1 MTSFLEQAGPKPYQ
15 RCLVMCGGG
24 FRFGYYLGVY
34 AAMEEHG
41 HKPDLL
47 LATCGAAIAANVIA
61 GLETDAQRRA
71 WLDSE
76 AMFAFWQSL
85 RWNPRQSMITVSKS
99 LLKRWATPP
108 QYKRIP
114 DLYQDFLFSVP
125 GELPLPPLSEKAGS
139 DVAVIAGKIL
149 YPQHA
154 TGQWRSAPWF
164 EETIFTNSP
173 QLQHLHGQ
181 LSPVSAAFLPHSRV
195 APQLS
200 VIQTADMADAARAS
214 VSDMFYFPCHRSPH
228 GDFLG
233 GVTDLFPM
241 EIANALAAEVWME
254 KKAEYDWFKS
264 LPAVR
269 RVLGFNG
276 NHRLRKMM
284 QSPAAAWIDTSD
296 METALVEH
304 QIRMRADWRQNRIHL
319 SLPEKYEQFLA
330 MNRLQWEYGYQ
341 RGMQTIASL
350 PNAV

>member
-125 GELPLPPLSEKAGS
+125 GELPLPPLPEQAGS
-139 DVAVIAGKIL
+139 DVAVIAAKFCIRNMPPDNG
-149 YPQHA
+149 
-154 TGQWRSAPWF
+154 
-164 EETIFTNSP
+164 
-173 QLQHLHGQ
+173 
-181 LSPVSAAFLPHSRV
+181 AAHRGLKKQFS
-195 APQLS
+195 
-200 VIQTADMADAARAS
+200 QTARNCNIYMASCLSQALHFCRIHGS
-214 VSDMFYFPCHRSPH
+214 HRS
-228 GDFLG
+228 
-233 GVTDLFPM
+233 
-241 EIANALAAEVWME
+241 
-254 KKAEYDWFKS
+254 
-264 LPAVR
+264 
-269 RVLGFNG
+269 
-276 NHRLRKMM
+276 
-284 QSPAAAWIDTSD
+284 
-296 METALVEH
+296 
-304 QIRMRADWRQNRIHL
+304 
-319 SLPEKYEQFLA
+319 
-330 MNRLQWEYGYQ
+330 
-341 RGMQTIASL
+341 
-350 PNAV
+350 